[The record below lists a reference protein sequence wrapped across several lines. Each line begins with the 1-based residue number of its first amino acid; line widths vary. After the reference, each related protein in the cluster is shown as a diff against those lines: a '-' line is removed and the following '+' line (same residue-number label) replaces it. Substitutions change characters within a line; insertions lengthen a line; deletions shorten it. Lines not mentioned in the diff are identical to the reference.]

1 MQIWNRSTMIAGLVS
16 LTLCVLLNAPQSA
29 AQSTDMPAELQSLLE
44 RLHQNILANGKLAE
58 QYTSEELWHNLNFD
72 KHGKKSVDESARF
85 ENMFVEGLRY
95 RRKVESNGK
104 PLKGKEAVEEQKR
117 YDKAVAERREM
128 TIDEKR
134 HLMHTSFHS
143 SLPSFW
149 LDKLFENHATGHE
162 LIDGRDALVVE
173 STPRTDV
180 HPTADIEKSAL
191 DWKETT
197 WIDVADAMPARYVAE
212 LLKDRAH
219 MDKGM
224 TIRMEFQRIVDQPA
238 APDHPEQSVWLPRR
252 SLSTFTAKMLWFNAT
267 GTTEQTFTGY
277 KKFRVDMRLL
287 EDTMQEVP
295 AKP

>member
-1 MQIWNRSTMIAGLVS
+1 MKFWKRSTIIADLAS
-16 LTLCVLLNAPQSA
+16 LALCVLLTAPRSA
-29 AQSTDMPAELQSLLE
+29 SQSTGMSAELQSLLE
-44 RLHQNILANGKLAE
+44 RMHQNILANGKLAE
-58 QYTSEELWHNLNFD
+58 PYTSDELWHNLNFD
-72 KHGKKSVDESARF
+72 KHGKKTVDESARY

-104 PLKGKEAVEEQKR
+104 PLKGKEAEEEQKR

-128 TIDEKR
+128 TTDEKR

-149 LDKLFENHATGHE
+149 LDKLFDNRVTGHE
-162 LIDGRDALVVE
+162 VIDGRDALVVE

-197 WIDVADAMPARYVAE
+197 WIDIADAMPARFVAE

-238 APDHPEQSVWLPRR
+238 TDDRREQSVWLPRR
-252 SLSTFTAKMLWFNAT
+252 SLSTFTGKMLWFNST
-267 GTTEQTFTGY
+267 GTTEQTYTDF

-295 AKP
+295 TKP

>member
-1 MQIWNRSTMIAGLVS
+1 MLSA
-16 LTLCVLLNAPQSA
+16 LLPPLSA
-29 AQSTDMPAELQSLLE
+29 AQSIDRSPAELQSLLE
-44 RLHQNILANGKLAE
+44 RMHRNFLANGKLEA
-58 QYTSEELWHNLNFD
+58 QYTSDELWHNLNFD
-72 KHGKKSVDESARF
+72 KHGKKTVDESARY

-104 PLKGKEAVEEQKR
+104 PLKGKEAEQEQKR

-149 LDKLFENHATGHE
+149 LDKLFDNRVAGHE
-162 LIDGRDALVVE
+162 VIDGRDTLVVE
-173 STPRTDV
+173 STPRADV

-197 WIDVADAMPARYVAE
+197 WIDVADAMPARFVAE
-212 LLKDRAH
+212 LLKDRGH
-219 MDKGM
+219 IDKGM
-224 TIRMEFQRIVDQPA
+224 TIRMEFQRIVEQPA
-238 APDHPEQSVWLPRR
+238 AGEQREQSVWLARR
-252 SLSTFTAKMLWFNAT
+252 SIGTFKGGMLWFSAT
-267 GTTEQTFTGY
+267 GTTEQTYSDF
-277 KKFRVDMRLL
+277 KRFRVDMRLL

-295 AKP
+295 TKP